1 MIIFARGS
9 ITMEDISNKNDITVF
24 VDSFYEK
31 VRHDTLIGPVF
42 FGAITGD
49 WQPHLDRMYAF
60 WDSVLFST
68 PGFTGNPFAKHV
80 PLRISQEHFDR
91 WLVLFDQTIEENFI
105 GPVADDAKLRA
116 RSIAKIFVSRLDGMK
131 H

>member
-1 MIIFARGS
+1 
-9 ITMEDISNKNDITVF
+9 MEDISNKNDISVF
-24 VDSFYEK
+24 VDSFYDK

-60 WDSVLFST
+60 WDSVLFSK

-80 PLRISQEHFDR
+80 TLRISQEHFDR
-91 WLVLFDQTIEENFI
+91 WLLLFDQTIAENFV
-105 GPVADDAKLRA
+105 GPLADEAKNRA
-116 RSIAKIFVSRLDGMK
+116 SMIAKIFVSRLEGIK
-131 H
+131 R